1 MVYDDQE
8 AWRDAESMGMTV
20 YYVYLLKKGPVW
32 TADSTPQL
40 DELQAAHIA
49 NMRRLGEE
57 GKLVLNGPLLDAFQ
71 LSGEIR
77 GLGVLKA
84 KSMTEAQEWLSTDP
98 MVKVGHLMFEL
109 HTWMVAKGVLP

>member
-1 MVYDDQE
+1 MAYDDE
-8 AWRDAESMGMTV
+8 AAWRDAESMGMTI
-20 YYVYLLKKGPVW
+20 YYAYLLKKGPIW
-32 TADSTPQL
+32 SADPTP
-40 DELQAAHIA
+40 EINKLQEAHIA

-57 GKLVLNGPLLDAFQ
+57 GKLVVNGPLLDSFQ

-84 KSMTEAQEWLSTDP
+84 KSLVEAQEWLSTDP